1 MTTDEHGSEHEMELS
16 SREHQISSAFVEL
29 VNQLVGDFDVIEMLT
44 VLASRTV
51 EMLDAQAAGILLA
64 DDHEH
69 LRVMAASSEEIRL
82 LEVFQ
87 VQNEQGPCLECYSTG
102 EVVEASDLTT
112 DERWPQ
118 FAAVSVDAGFL
129 AVCAIPLRL
138 GDRVL
143 GGMGLFMDHPTQID
157 RDQVDLAR
165 ALADVASIA
174 IVQGEVARQSELVQG
189 QLQRALESRVVIE
202 QAKGMI
208 AQRAKVDMDTAFSAL
223 RGYARSNGLQLTE
236 VARGLTHGSLDVD
249 GVAAEVKRIG

>member
-1 MTTDEHGSEHEMELS
+1 MELS
-16 SREHQISSAFVEL
+16 SREHQISSAFVDL
-29 VNQLVGDFDVIEMLT
+29 VNQLVGHFDVIEMLT
-44 VLASRTV
+44 VLTSRTV
-51 EMLDAQAAGILLA
+51 EMLDAQAVGILLA
-64 DDHEH
+64 DSHEQ

-102 EVVEASDLTT
+102 EVVLATDLTS
-112 DERWPQ
+112 DQRWPQ
-118 FAAVSVDAGFL
+118 FSSVSVAAGFL

-143 GGMGLFMDHPTQID
+143 GGMGLFMDQPTEVSRDQID
-157 RDQVDLAR
+157 LAQ

-174 IVQGEVARQSELVQG
+174 IVQGEAVRESEVVQG

-208 AQRAKVDMDTAFSAL
+208 AQGATVDMDSAFSAL
-223 RGYARSNGLQLTE
+223 RSFARSRNRQLTE
-236 VARGLTHGSLDVD
+236 VARSLTGGSLDVRD
-249 GVAAEVKRIG
+249 VTPEVKRTQ